1 MTAGGKHDAG
11 RVEDRAATQVGRHLG
26 QVGQRTLARASWTI
40 VVAVCAIAA
49 VLFAFSG
56 YTGYAVTVTAVGL
69 AAAVNL
75 LPSP

>member
-1 MTAGGKHDAG
+1 MKI
-11 RVEDRAATQVGRHLG
+11 ATVS
-26 QVGQRTLARASWTI
+26 LARASWIT

-56 YTGYAVTVTAVGL
+56 YTGYAITLVAVGG

-75 LPSP
+75 LPPP

>member
-1 MTAGGKHDAG
+1 MS
-11 RVEDRAATQVGRHLG
+11 
-26 QVGQRTLARASWTI
+26 LARASWIT

-49 VLFAFSG
+49 VLFAISG
-56 YTGYAVTVTAVGL
+56 YTGYAVTVIAVGL

>member
-1 MTAGGKHDAG
+1 
-11 RVEDRAATQVGRHLG
+11 VS
-26 QVGQRTLARASWTI
+26 LARASWIT

-49 VLFAFSG
+49 VLFAVSG
-56 YTGYAVTVTAVGL
+56 YTGYAATVIAVGL

>member
-1 MTAGGKHDAG
+1 
-11 RVEDRAATQVGRHLG
+11 VS
-26 QVGQRTLARASWTI
+26 LARASWII

-49 VLFAFSG
+49 ILFALSG
-56 YTGYAVTVTAVGL
+56 YTGYTVTVSAVGL

>member
-1 MTAGGKHDAG
+1 MS
-11 RVEDRAATQVGRHLG
+11 
-26 QVGQRTLARASWTI
+26 LARASWI
-40 VVAVCAIAA
+40 VVVAVCAIAA

-56 YTGYAVTVTAVGL
+56 YTGYAVTVMAVGL

>member
-1 MTAGGKHDAG
+1 M
-11 RVEDRAATQVGRHLG
+11 
-26 QVGQRTLARASWTI
+26 TLARASWLT
-40 VVAVCAIAA
+40 VVIACAIAA
-49 VLFAFSG
+49 VLLAISG